1 MKIFLSS
8 VDTYLQ
14 NYIYEAFC
22 ANDKEGKNE
31 FYATRQYSPKSEEH
45 FERILQFLNVY
56 FFYFT
61 ILVSGLYFILFLVGR
76 YGKFW

>member
-1 MKIFLSS
+1 MKIFLCS

-31 FYATRQYSPKSEEH
+31 FYATRQYSPKPEEH

-56 FFYFT
+56 FF
-61 ILVSGLYFILFLVGR
+61 ILLYLFQDFILF
-76 YGKFW
+76 YF